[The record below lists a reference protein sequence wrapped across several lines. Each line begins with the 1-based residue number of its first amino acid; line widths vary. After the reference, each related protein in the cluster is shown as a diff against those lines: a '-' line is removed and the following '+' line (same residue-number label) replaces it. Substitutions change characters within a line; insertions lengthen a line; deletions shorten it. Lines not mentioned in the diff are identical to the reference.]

1 MRSSLASTIQS
12 PAGWRLSEQGDRTY
26 GSSVLFPVSA
36 KGVLLGED
44 GVVLL
49 QNERGEWELPGGK
62 LEIGESPEECLARE
76 IREELDLE
84 AEIGP
89 LLDAFVYDVLPGVG
103 VLVLAYGCFIGNV
116 RAVSHSAE
124 HSDVGIFGLEEL
136 AMIELPEGYERSVQ
150 IWSQHPA
157 FRAPRYS

>member
-1 MRSSLASTIQS
+1 M
-12 PAGWRLSEQGDRTY
+12 SEQRDLMY
-26 GSSVLFPVSA
+26 GSRVLFPVSA

-89 LLDAFVYDVLPGVG
+89 LLDAFVYDVLPGVR
-103 VLVLAYGCFIGNV
+103 VLVLAYGCFVGNV

-136 AMIELPEGYERSVQ
+136 EMIELPEGYARSVRS
-150 IWSQHPA
+150 WSQHPA
-157 FRAPRYS
+157 FRDPPYS